1 MRNEAAP
8 TAVGKQYATAHAMH
22 YKTKDL
28 NEALGLYEGVMAA
41 YPDTPEAEYSRSQIQ
56 NIAKSVVP
64 KEELLA
70 AQVAAARGHL
80 KFEGPPEA

>member
-8 TAVGKQYATAHAMH
+8 TEVGNQYAAAHAMH

-28 NEALGLYEGVMAA
+28 DEALGLYEGVMAA
-41 YPDTPEAEYSRSQIQ
+41 YPDSPEAEYSRSQIQ

-64 KEELLA
+64 KEELVA
-70 AQVAAARGHL
+70 AQVTVAREHL